1 MGGFYGYSPENF
13 MPDTSI
19 WTKLGGI
26 ANETLQKLP
35 ETIELE
41 KAYEEGKVNNEEIYN
56 AMKSQVQNANDDDIL
71 TYFGESKDVV
81 LKRLKPRRKEGLEY
95 QVRAANIMVK
105 YLPIKAKENLTT
117 AQGRISAI
125 GRNMDVADEVRKT
138 MVDQTF
144 KGAGMDVQGDIAN
157 TSYQEKQP
165 DGTMKTVYGQSAPAG
180 ESSPVMKPIANYA
193 TPEQVQSIASKY
205 NVPLDQLQ
213 PEMAQAKNR
222 VDAQQ
227 LRQIDFDKSAGE
239 NIANIGGQ
247 GQGIGENTMKAIATT
262 QTKGQQEASKIDA
275 FNAGT
280 NRIKAE
286 NDTKA
291 ENRKLLEIDNVNYD
305 NNMSIRNSLV
315 REMSYLQAQ
324 LKEANDEV
332 NLDPPL
338 GADDDQKKEWQK
350 KHKTALGNQIKIVSE
365 IESLQGNLENIDK
378 KIGGYI
384 KVDLSRKGYSAGT
397 AEDVA
402 TFVTGRD
409 PGETIDFTAQG
420 LLNYGQNLEQKN
432 GIQLGLNYE
441 GMAQALKNG
450 SNIAEIIYR
459 IRKRAGLER

>member
-1 MGGFYGYSPENF
+1 MAGFYGYSPENF
-13 MPDTSI
+13 VADNSVWAKVGGLAGDIIQKMPE
-19 WTKLGGI
+19 
-26 ANETLQKLP
+26 A
-35 ETIELE
+35 IELE
-41 KAYEEGKVNNEEIYN
+41 KAYEEGKANNEDIYQTTMN
-56 AMKSQVQNANDDDIL
+56 VIKDLSDEEVK
-71 TYFGESKDVV
+71 TFFGRTKDELAKIGKPGRREGAEYMVRNSKIFGD
-81 LKRLKPRRKEGLEY
+81 GLRSVY
-95 QVRAANIMVK
+95 
-105 YLPIKAKENLTT
+105 AKKNLSE
-117 AQGRISAI
+117 AQGRIGAI
-125 GRNMDVADEVRKT
+125 GRNMDVADEVRGV

-144 KGAGMDVQGDIAN
+144 KGAGMDVQGDLQKI
-157 TSYQEKQP
+157 
-165 DGTMKTVYGQSAPAG
+165 GQSAPAG
-180 ESSPVMKPIANYA
+180 ESSPVMQPIANYA
-193 TPEQVQSIASKY
+193 SPEQVQGIASKY

-213 PEMAQAKNR
+213 PEMTQAKNR
-222 VDAQQ
+222 IDAQQ

-239 NIANIGGQ
+239 IIANIGGQ

-305 NNMSIRNSLV
+305 NNMNLRNSLV
-315 REMSYLQAQ
+315 REMSSLQTQ

-338 GADDDQKKEWQK
+338 GTTDDQKKEWQK

-365 IESLQGNLENIDK
+365 IEALQGNLENIDK
-378 KIGGYI
+378 KIGETI

-441 GMAQALKNG
+441 GMTQALRSG

>member
-1 MGGFYGYSPENF
+1 MAGFYGYSPENF
-13 MPDTSI
+13 VADNSVWAKVGGLAGDIIQKMPE
-19 WTKLGGI
+19 
-26 ANETLQKLP
+26 A
-35 ETIELE
+35 IELE
-41 KAYEEGKVNNEEIYN
+41 KAYEEGKANNDEIYGAIKEQLKN
-56 AMKSQVQNANDDDIL
+56 VSDDDML

-81 LKRLKPRRKEGLEY
+81 LKRLKPGRREGAEY
-95 QVRAANIMVK
+95 MVRSAKIMEK
-105 YLPIKAKENLTT
+105 YLPIKAKENLAT

-125 GRNMDVADEVRKT
+125 GRNMDVADEVRGV

-144 KGAGMDVQGDIAN
+144 KGAGMDVQGDLQKI
-157 TSYQEKQP
+157 
-165 DGTMKTVYGQSAPAG
+165 GQSAPAG
-180 ESSPVMKPIANYA
+180 ESSPVMQPIANYA
-193 TPEQVQSIASKY
+193 SPEQVQGIASKY

-213 PEMAQAKNR
+213 PEMTQAKNR
-222 VDAQQ
+222 IDAQQ

-239 NIANIGGQ
+239 IIANIGGQ

-305 NNMSIRNSLV
+305 NNMNLRNSLV
-315 REMSYLQAQ
+315 REMSSLQTQ

-338 GADDDQKKEWQK
+338 GATDDQKKEWQK

-365 IESLQGNLENIDK
+365 IEALQGNLENIDK
-378 KIGGYI
+378 KIGEII

-441 GMAQALKNG
+441 GMTQALRSG

>member
-1 MGGFYGYSPENF
+1 MGGFYGYDPGNYV
-13 MPDTSI
+13 PDSSHWERMFGQAAQTI
-19 WTKLGGI
+19 LQI
-26 ANETLQKLP
+26 PQVLETQKAL
-35 ETIELE
+35 
-41 KAYEEGKVNNEEIYN
+41 EEGRETNSSIYEGLKTEIGG
-56 AMKSQVQNANDDDIL
+56 MKDEDVK
-71 TYFGESKDVV
+71 TYFGYDKASL
-81 LKRLKPRRKEGLEY
+81 LKMVKPGRNEGLEY
-95 QVRAANIMVK
+95 FPRFAKITGEGLKSVYAMKNLENTVSTIENINSNGNTANEV
-105 YLPIKAKENLTT
+105 
-117 AQGRISAI
+117 S
-125 GRNMDVADEVRKT
+125 NMGILGELK
-138 MVDQTF
+138 
-144 KGAGMDVQGDIAN
+144 KGGN
-157 TSYQEKQP
+157 
-165 DGTMKTVYGQSAPAG
+165 DGVVSQST
-180 ESSPVMKPIANYA
+180 EMKPITSYA
-193 TPEQVQSIASKY
+193 SPEQIQRIARRN
-205 NVPLDQLQ
+205 NVPIDKLQ
-213 PEMAQAKNR
+213 PEMSQATNR
-222 VDAQQ
+222 RDAQQ
-227 LRQIDFDKSAGE
+227 MRQIDFDKSAGE

-315 REMSYLQAQ
+315 REMSSLQTQ
-324 LKEANDEV
+324 LKEANNEV

-338 GADDDQKKEWQK
+338 GATDDEKKEWQK
-350 KHKTALGNQIKIVSE
+350 KHKAALGNQIKIVSE

-378 KIGGYI
+378 KIGEYI

-397 AEDVA
+397 VEDVA

-441 GMAQALKNG
+441 GMVQALKNG
-450 SNIAEIIYR
+450 TNIAEMIYR
-459 IRKRAGLER
+459 IRKRAGMER

>member
-1 MGGFYGYSPENF
+1 MAGFYGYSPENF
-13 MPDTSI
+13 VADNSVWAKVGGLAGDIIQKMPE
-19 WTKLGGI
+19 
-26 ANETLQKLP
+26 A
-35 ETIELE
+35 IEAE
-41 KAYEEGKVNNEEIYN
+41 KAYHEGQANNIDLYN
-56 AMKSQVQNANDDDIL
+56 ALTEQLKNVSDDDML

-81 LKRLKPRRKEGLEY
+81 LKRLKPGRREGAEY
-95 QVRAANIMVK
+95 MVRSAKIMEK
-105 YLPIKAKENLTT
+105 YLPIKAKENLAT

-125 GRNMDVADEVRKT
+125 GRNMDVADEVRGV

-144 KGAGMDVQGDIAN
+144 KGAGMDVQGDLQKI
-157 TSYQEKQP
+157 
-165 DGTMKTVYGQSAPAG
+165 GQSAPAG
-180 ESSPVMKPIANYA
+180 ESSPVMQPIANYA
-193 TPEQVQSIASKY
+193 SPEQVQSIASKY

-213 PEMAQAKNR
+213 PEMTQAKNR
-222 VDAQQ
+222 IDALQ

-305 NNMSIRNSLV
+305 NNMNLRNSLV
-315 REMSYLQAQ
+315 REMSSLQTQ

-338 GADDDQKKEWQK
+338 GATDDQKKEWQK

-365 IESLQGNLENIDK
+365 IEALQGNLENIDK
-378 KIGGYI
+378 KIGETI

-441 GMAQALKNG
+441 GMTQALRSG